1 MRDAAS
7 GLLDP
12 LDLSMPVD
20 ADLRAVFTELQA
32 RLLEMAAVH
41 YERTD
46 ARKRLGDV
54 LSGRVGE
61 GGGGGEGGA
70 AVDDNGG
77 KCDRVKFNVPA
88 GDGTLQVEYRHGN
101 MLGGGGRTV
110 VVTGEGDGKEELLN
124 LLKTEDVDKAV
135 AKFISSRRC

>member
-1 MRDAAS
+1 MPEGLDVKDAAS

-20 ADLRAVFTELQA
+20 ADLRGTFTELQA

-41 YERTD
+41 YERMD

-54 LSGRVGE
+54 LEGREGEAGE
-61 GGGGGEGGA
+61 GGGAG
-70 AVDDNGG
+70 VDDNGG
-77 KCDRVKFNVPA
+77 KCDRVKFSVPA
-88 GDGTLQVEYRHGN
+88 GEGVLQVEYRHGD

-110 VVTGEGDGKEELLN
+110 EVTGMGEGKEGLLN
-124 LLKTEDVDKAV
+124 LLKTEDLDKAL
-135 AKFISSRRC
+135 AKFLS